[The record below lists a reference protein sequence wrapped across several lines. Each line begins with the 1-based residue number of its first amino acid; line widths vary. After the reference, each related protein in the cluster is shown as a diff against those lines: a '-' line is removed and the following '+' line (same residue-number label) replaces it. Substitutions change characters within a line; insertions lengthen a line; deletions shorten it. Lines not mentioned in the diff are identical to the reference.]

1 MSCVADA
8 IRAFVA
14 VELPAAHRQRLVDH
28 LRDCARVAPGYR
40 WVTPET
46 LHLTLRFLGHL
57 EPAELA
63 RVRTRLHDVRPP
75 AFRLALG
82 ARGVFGRRAAP
93 RVVWLDLDRGRETCA
108 TLAAAVDA
116 ACRSAGVPPEDRAFR
131 AHVTLGRQRTEEER
145 LPELPP
151 APGLAPWTVQEFV
164 LFESRLG
171 REPRYVPLDRYSLP
185 AAPAGCV
192 P

>member
-1 MSCVADA
+1 VGDR

-14 VELPAAHRQRLVDH
+14 VELPAAQRRRLVDH
-28 LRDCARVAPGYR
+28 LRDCARAAPGYR
-40 WVTPET
+40 WVTPEM

-57 EPAELA
+57 EPADLE
-63 RVRTRLHDVRPP
+63 RVRSGLRTVGLP

-93 RVVWLDLDRGRETCA
+93 RVVWLDVAEGRDACA
-108 TLAAAVDA
+108 ALAAAVEV

-131 AHVTLGRQRTEEER
+131 AHVTLGRQRTEGDL
-145 LPELPP
+145 LPELPA
-151 APGLAPWTVQEFV
+151 APGLAPWTVRDFV

-171 REPRYVPLDRYSLP
+171 REPRYVPLDRYPLP
-185 AAPAGCV
+185 PEAPTGCV